1 MDIDDD
7 DDQQRANVEE
17 RSSASCSWWEQ
28 PALVW
33 NYRPM
38 PYSDS
43 SSSEYW
49 AVTPPGITEVRA
61 QAQEDPGLLCK
72 KNDDDST
79 TAGDDVVPS
88 GGTTYSSFPIKM
100 SYARFFDSTVEL
112 AAQLRVAISDE
123 VSKSRI
129 QEGAKQKYQRVAGE
143 LLLSVAVAVAI
154 PEGPFLP
161 LAMAAVHAL
170 NVPWSLLDN
179 NNSSSSSSNHRFD
192 EAEAPI
198 EISAVL
204 LPLDPADGRERL
216 AHMLQEANPAVVLT
230 AADCDRDTLQ
240 ELINQLA
247 RSHDNNKDEVE
258 EDSHHPLYRTSRIQV
273 LNVRQI
279 LRQTLRTQH
288 RKTGSSERARRPVTR
303 EETANSSLQKQL
315 NAYAKETARTAFW
328 KNGNTFKDDDDDC
341 ADYSSRRNRI
351 SHLVYTS
358 GTTGQPKGCLSS
370 INSLQNYLTAKNKFH
385 GVTCS
390 SSSSTVVVLLA
401 SAVTFDPCLSD
412 VLATLTAHRTLA
424 LARRRELLENLA
436 PTLRSLSVSH
446 VLCTPTLWSTT
457 LLQQQQPQTSKRNK
471 AFPYL
476 RVVALGGEKIPNP
489 ILRAWASPAVRNV
502 DKMSSLDEDDDSDSF
517 RLCATFGVTEAC
529 VYQTMGE
536 VFATDSSSAVV
547 GQDVGLP
554 FEGLRVR
561 ICDERVQ
568 DSLVDVAA
576 AVTDGH
582 QDGGVGE
589 VVLSGNQLDSLSSY
603 LQRPDLTVAK
613 FVEENGTVYYRTGD
627 RGKIDPI
634 TSRLRIMGRIAGED
648 GMVKFNG
655 VRVELGEIENAI
667 VDCNTDQSVVVDAIV
682 VATQQDEYSNT
693 ATNLYAYVILSP
705 DCLMELGISSAVP
718 DTGLLCSDG
727 PLLTLL
733 RERCRTSAR
742 VIPSAFIVLPRVPLS
757 PTGKRYRRGVPSVKD
772 AVDMATQYDSEGK
785 GSGSVPLFAY
795 GRTGSLVT
803 KQIIDC
809 LNLQS
814 SQEKLLTTKATFG
827 MLGGDS
833 LGATRLVRSLY
844 ALHHGRRDS
853 RFIGGEFG
861 ALGGP
866 FAVVHLLSAR
876 NLGAYVDWLDKHGVC
891 ESQVVE
897 RRKEGPAGSIGV
909 GNDNMPVEEESL
921 PSSTTTTSDTLVL
934 YDALLQ
940 AVTARSTRIAM
951 ALLDIG
957 ADPNQ
962 GEHGGRLGKTSG
974 RRDRKRVFRSGPLH
988 LACLQGEPE
997 LVAKLLKKKAKYNSP
1012 DASGLF
1018 PIHLAVASEF
1028 SQSSSTEEE
1037 DIRRLSC
1044 LRHLLEAGAP
1054 LSMKDGSQQT
1064 ILHAAARSGH
1074 CRVLRFAL
1082 EQWVAR
1088 SPADEKRDS
1097 REWRDNWSRTA
1108 LHWAVLNGNVES
1120 LRILLEMGCR
1130 ANPVKLT
1137 ASQMK
1142 SSIASESPIE
1152 ICRRVH
1158 GDSPTGRK
1166 MADLLQAAGR

>member
-1 MDIDDD
+1 M
-7 DDQQRANVEE
+7 QYSN
-17 RSSASCSWWEQ
+17 SS
-28 PALVW
+28 
-33 NYRPM
+33 N
-38 PYSDS
+38 SD
-43 SSSEYW
+43 YW
-49 AVTPPGITEVRA
+49 AVTPPGIAEERA

-72 KNDDDST
+72 KNDDGST
-79 TAGDDVVPS
+79 TAGDDAVPS
-88 GGTTYSSFPIKM
+88 GETASASCPIKM
-100 SYARFFDSTVEL
+100 SYARFFNLTIEL
-112 AAQLRVAISDE
+112 AAQLRVEISDE
-123 VSKSRI
+123 VSRTRI
-129 QEGAKQKYQRVAGE
+129 QEADKQKYQRVAGG

-179 NNSSSSSSNHRFD
+179 NRSSNHRLDD
-192 EAEAPI
+192 EAEAPV
-198 EISAVL
+198 EISVVL

-230 AADCDRDTLQ
+230 AADCDRERLQ
-240 ELINQLA
+240 ELINQLTD
-247 RSHDNNKDEVE
+247 SHDNNKDEVE

-273 LNVRQI
+273 LNVRQL

-288 RKTGSSERARRPVTR
+288 RQTSSSERARRPVVR
-303 EETANSSLQKQL
+303 EETANSSLQEQL

-328 KNGNTFKDDDDDC
+328 KNGTTFEDDDDDC
-341 ADYSSRRNRI
+341 ADNNPRRNRI

-385 GVTCS
+385 GVTCAS
-390 SSSSTVVVLLA
+390 SLSTVVVLLA

-424 LARRRELLENLA
+424 LARRRELLENLG

-457 LLQQQQPQTSKRNK
+457 LLQQQPQQPQTSKRNK
-471 AFPYL
+471 AFPHL
-476 RVVALGGEKIPNP
+476 RVVALGGEKIPNT
-489 ILRAWASPAVRNV
+489 ILRAWARPAVRNAE
-502 DKMSSLDEDDDSDSF
+502 MLSSLDEDDDRDSF

-536 VFATDSSSAVV
+536 VFATDSSSAAV

-568 DSLVDVAA
+568 DSLVNVAA
-576 AVTDGH
+576 AAAAAATDGH

-589 VVLSGNQLDSLSSY
+589 VVLSGNQLDSVSSY
-603 LQRPDLTVAK
+603 LQRPDLTAAK

-627 RGKIDPI
+627 RGKIDPV

-655 VRVELGEIENAI
+655 VRVELGELENAV
-667 VDCNTDQSVVVDAIV
+667 VDSNTDQSVVVDAMV
-682 VATQQDEYSNT
+682 VAAQQDECSNT

-705 DCLMELGISSAVP
+705 DCLLELGISSAVP

-772 AVDMATQYDSEGK
+772 AVVMATQYDSEEN
-785 GSGSVPLFAY
+785 GSGPVPLSVY
-795 GRTGSLVT
+795 GRTGPLVT

-827 MLGGDS
+827 ILGGDS

-891 ESQVVE
+891 ESQVAE
-897 RRKEGPAGSIGV
+897 GRKEGPAGSIGV
-909 GNDNMPVEEESL
+909 GDDNMPVEEESL
-921 PSSTTTTSDTLVL
+921 PSSTTTTSDSLAL

-997 LVAKLLKKKAKYNSP
+997 LVARLLKKKAKYNSP

-1028 SQSSSTEEE
+1028 SQASTTEEE

-1044 LRHLLEAGAP
+1044 LRHLLNAGAP

-1074 CRVLRFAL
+1074 CRVLRFVL

-1088 SPADEKRDS
+1088 LCSPADEKRDS

-1108 LHWAVLNGNVES
+1108 VHWAVLNGNVES
-1120 LRILLEMGCR
+1120 LRILLEMGCK

-1142 SSIASESPIE
+1142 SSIASESPME

-1158 GDSPTGRK
+1158 GDTPIGRK
-1166 MADLLQAAGR
+1166 MSDLLQAAAR